1 MLYESHVIL
10 FTNCALES
18 SESLRDFVL
27 DELVLFPFFLPCSRV
42 RNEKSDDR
50 GME

>member
-1 MLYESHVIL
+1 MIL

-27 DELVLFPFFLPCSRV
+27 DELVLLPFFLSRV